1 MDECALDTTRQKRK
15 VLCSKEE
22 LNRLFQITPEGDG
35 KMGIHITLALTSRA
49 DGTKSINLFI
59 IFSNI
64 ICLFNK
70 EVISITEIRLLTLAD
85 NRQ

>member
-49 DGTKSINLFI
+49 DGTKSINLFFFLI
-59 IFSNI
+59 LFV
-64 ICLFNK
+64 CLIK
-70 EVISITEIRLLTLAD
+70 KLYL
-85 NRQ
+85 